1 MSYYAF
7 EFEGVPKHGHTLF
20 LLVISLYWRRDGV
33 TRVEVTAE
41 VFVVGSVDTKPV
53 RAIRNGQLF
62 ILRDGKTYTVQGQE
76 VR

>member
-41 VFVVGSVDTKPV
+41 VFVVGSVDTSPSGLSATA
-53 RAIRNGQLF
+53 RFSSSAGIRLTPCKVK
-62 ILRDGKTYTVQGQE
+62 R
-76 VR
+76 